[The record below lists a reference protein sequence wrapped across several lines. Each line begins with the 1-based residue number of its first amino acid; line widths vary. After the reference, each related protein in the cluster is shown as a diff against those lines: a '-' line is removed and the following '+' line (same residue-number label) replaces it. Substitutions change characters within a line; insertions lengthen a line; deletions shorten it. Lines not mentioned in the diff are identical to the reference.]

1 MKRFFGL
8 ALFAAVAAAPVA
20 LAAQTP
26 AQERGPRA
34 TAAPAQ
40 RALALRAELGLSA
53 EQVSRLEA
61 IQQRLQAQNA
71 PLIAQLRA
79 SGVPSERPAM
89 TPEQREARRKQVQ
102 EHGRARTPEQRQQMR
117 ERMQA
122 RTPEQREQ
130 MRERMQA
137 RTPEQREQMR
147 EGMQTMTPEQRQ
159 QMHERMQ
166 AMTPEQREAH
176 RREMQ
181 ARRGDPQA
189 RPAQPGMRAEQRV
202 PEELRPVMQ
211 QMRENTRAAAEE
223 ARAVLTSEQHERL
236 RELAH
241 QRRGEGW
248 MRRGPAGQRSR

>member
-122 RTPEQREQ
+122 MTPEQRQQ
-130 MRERMQA
+130 MH
-137 RTPEQREQMR
+137 
-147 EGMQTMTPEQRQ
+147 EGMQAMTPEQRQ